1 MCRLHHKELI
11 SKLQWEANI
20 FIAIHVQ
27 TSFLVNGPQLDNV
40 EKNTC
45 RVVELIYLTINIAF
59 Q

>member
-1 MCRLHHKELI
+1 MCRLHYKELT
-11 SKLQWEANI
+11 SELQWEANI

-27 TSFLVNGPQLDNV
+27 TPFLVIGPQLNNV

-45 RVVELIYLTINIAF
+45 RVVKLIYLTINIAF